1 MGARA
6 AERCASARILA
17 TQTAM
22 SEYQYYEF
30 QAIDRR
36 LTAEE
41 QATLRRSSTRA
52 KITATSFVN
61 EYDWGS
67 FKGDVDGWMDRYFDA
82 FLHFAHW
89 GTRVT
94 KLRLPSK
101 LLDEKTARLYCV
113 GDRASVRK
121 TGEHVILTFALEDE
135 GGGDEDSDSQLASLI
150 GVREE
155 LARGDLRALYLGWL
169 ACVQSE
175 ELDEDEREPEVPPG
189 LAALSAA
196 QSSLAEFLQIDTD
209 LIAAAAKESAALATD
224 GPTPAA
230 VRAWVAKLPVAEKNT
245 LLARVI
251 VGDVQVSRELDRRM
265 RKETTRDAPTKA
277 AKKRR
282 TVGELSSEYERIAE
296 ERKRAERAREAKR
309 KAQQAREQ
317 QAARDKHLAAIA
329 GSELSLWTR
338 AEAHIAKK
346 LPKEY
351 DAAVALIVDLRDL
364 AERSETRGEFD
375 RRVEEMCEKHRQKR
389 GFIERLEKAGV

>member
-1 MGARA
+1 M
-6 AERCASARILA
+6 LA
-17 TQTAM
+17 TRTTM

-101 LLDEKTARLYCV
+101 LLDEKTARAYCV

-121 TGEHVILTFALEDE
+121 AGEHVILTFALEDE
-135 GGGDEDSDSQLASLI
+135 GGGHEDSDSQLASLI

-169 ACVQSE
+169 ACVQNE

-189 LAALSAA
+189 LATLSAA
-196 QSSLAEFLQIDTD
+196 QSSLADFLQIDTD
-209 LIAAAAKESAALATD
+209 LIAAAQQSAARATD

-230 VRAWVAKLPVAEKNT
+230 VHAWVAKLPVAEKDA

-251 VGDVQVSRELDRRM
+251 AGDVQVSRELDRRM
-265 RKETTRDAPTKA
+265 RKETTRDEPTKV
-277 AKKRR
+277 AKECR
-282 TVGELSSEYERIAE
+282 TVGELSREYERIAE

-309 KAQQAREQ
+309 KAQEAREQ
-317 QAARDKHLAAIA
+317 QAARDEHLAAIA
-329 GSELSLWTR
+329 GTESSLWTR
-338 AEAHIAKK
+338 AEAHIAKR

-364 AERSETRGEFD
+364 AERSETRSEFD
-375 RRVEEMCEKHRQKR
+375 RRVEEMREKHRQKR